1 MKRAQFFIITSL
13 IVTIIIAGLTSIVNY
28 AVTQPEPIKFYD
40 LSEHYEAEA
49 TKVIDSGVYYG
60 KSEAEIKEGIE
71 NFTKD
76 YLEYAQERDPN
87 LELIYI
93 YGNAENVTIAN
104 YRKGSAIGVH
114 TGEEANISIEG
125 GLRDV
130 VSKVS
135 YGVGERQFSRDV
147 VERMEHFKK
156 VKEDIQNP
164 GDWVRIDIAGA
175 LHDFNLQEGNTFYF
189 ILETTMPGNETIVTE
204 LKYNITS
211 T

>member
-28 AVTQPEPIKFYD
+28 SVVQPEPIKFYD
-40 LSEHYEAEA
+40 LSEHYEAET
-49 TKVIDSGVYYG
+49 TKVIDSGVYKD
-60 KSEAEIKEGIE
+60 KSEELIRADID
-71 NFTKD
+71 NFTRD

-87 LELIYI
+87 LQLVYI
-93 YGNAENVTIAN
+93 YGNAERVTIAN
-104 YRKGSAIGVH
+104 YRKGSAISVH
-114 TGEEANISIEG
+114 TGEEVNVSIEG

-156 VKEDIQNP
+156 VQEEIQNP
-164 GDWVRIDIAGA
+164 GDWIRIDIAGA
-175 LHDFNLQEGNTFYF
+175 LHDFNLQPGNTFYF
-189 ILETTMPGNETIVTE
+189 VLETTTPGNETIRRE
-204 LKYNITS
+204 LTS
-211 T
+211 A

>member
-40 LSEHYEAEA
+40 LSEHYEAET

-60 KSEAEIKEGIE
+60 KSEDQIKEDIQ

-87 LELIYI
+87 LELVYV
-93 YGNAENVTIAN
+93 YGNSDSVTIAN
-104 YRKGSAIGVH
+104 YRKGSAIQVH
-114 TGEEANISIEG
+114 TGEQNTTEIQG
-125 GLRDV
+125 GLREV

-135 YGVGERQFSRDV
+135 YSVGDRQFSRDV
-147 VERMEHFKK
+147 VERMEHFSKIQK
-156 VKEDIQNP
+156 DIQNA

-175 LHDFNLQEGNTFYF
+175 VHDFDLQTGNTFYI
-189 ILETTMPGNETIVTE
+189 ILETTTGANQTIVMTP
-204 LKYNITS
+204 TAPS
-211 T
+211 TG